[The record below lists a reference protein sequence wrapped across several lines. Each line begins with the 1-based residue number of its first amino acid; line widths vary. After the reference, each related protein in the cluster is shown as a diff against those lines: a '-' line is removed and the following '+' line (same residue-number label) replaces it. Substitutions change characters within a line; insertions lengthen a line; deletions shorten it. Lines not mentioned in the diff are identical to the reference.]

1 MRNWLNA
8 LERKLYK
15 YNIPPIMRYIVFAM
29 GGVFLLDLF
38 MAMSTAYSMRHVSLI
53 SYLTLNV
60 ALVLRGQI
68 WRLVTWLIVPTSGSM
83 LGILITL
90 YFYYM
95 IGTALENRW
104 GARRFLIYY
113 VIGAVA
119 NIIGAFVAYALTG
132 FGYATNSY
140 LYLSLFLAF
149 AALYPDMQFMLF
161 FILPVKAKWLAAI
174 DLVYFLI
181 AIVMGG
187 AAQRCA
193 AIASL
198 VNVALFFGNDIYMQG
213 RRLYFQW
220 QRHRQFRKK

>member
-29 GGVFLLDLF
+29 GGVFLLDMF
-38 MAMSTAYSMRHVSLI
+38 MAMSTAYSMRQVSLI

-60 ALVLRGQI
+60 GLVLRGQI
-68 WRLVTWLIVPTSGSM
+68 WRLVTWLVVPLDGSV
-83 LGILITL
+83 LGILISL

-95 IGTALENRW
+95 IGTALESRW

-113 VIGAVA
+113 VIGALA
-119 NIIGAFVAYALTG
+119 NIIGAFIAYALTG
-132 FGYATNSY
+132 FGYAMNSY
-140 LYLSLFLAF
+140 LYMSLFIAF

-174 DLVYFLI
+174 DAIYFLI
-181 AIVMGG
+181 AILMGG
-187 AAQRCA
+187 ASQRCA

-198 VNVALFFGNDIYMQG
+198 VNVALFFGNDLYTQG
-213 RRLYFQW
+213 RRMYFQW
-220 QRHRQFRKK
+220 QRRRQFRK